1 MITDRTQAP
10 PYQIIKK
17 VTIPKADT
25 IPLDNGLLLHV
36 INIGEQPVLRL
47 ECLFETGSWME
58 EVDGT
63 SYFAIKML
71 IEGTESKSGAELSDA
86 FESMGAFTDFSHSAD
101 RLGITVYSLKRNLP
115 AILELV
121 KEMITTA
128 SFPEKEFE
136 DLRNITLQN
145 LKVNQEK
152 TSWLAST
159 GVRQALFGKQH
170 PYGRI
175 QNESSI
181 EALQLSDVRQYYD
194 HFIKHGRFRIIA
206 SGQVGEEEIQAIN
219 QHFGQLR
226 ELDSPYE
233 PGETFSIPFKPEAE
247 VIERPE
253 SIQSSIRI
261 GKRLFT
267 RDDPDY
273 FKLLVTNEI
282 LGGYFGSRLM
292 KNIREEKG
300 LTYGI
305 SSSVVS
311 LHREGYFMI
320 GTDVNKDLTQLTIDE
335 IHKEIKKL
343 QNELVPEAELQNVKN
358 FMAGEFA
365 GSLNTAFEVA
375 DRQKI
380 LLLDNLPEDFFDQY
394 ITQIHATTAADI
406 MEMANKHLQVEDMI
420 EVIAGTK
427 E

>member
-17 VTIPKADT
+17 VSIPKAT
-25 IPLDNGLLLHV
+25 TLPLDNDLLLHV

-47 ECLFETGSWME
+47 ECLFETGSWVE
-58 EVDGT
+58 EVAGT

-71 IEGTESKSGAELSDA
+71 MEGTNSRSGAELSDA
-86 FESMGAFTDFSHSAD
+86 FEGMGAFTDFAHSAD

-136 DLRNITLQN
+136 DLKNITLQN

-152 TSWLAST
+152 TAWLAST
-159 GVRQALFGKQH
+159 GSRQALFGKNH
-170 PYGRI
+170 PYGRV
-175 QNESSI
+175 QDESSI
-181 EALQLSDVRQYYD
+181 EALQLSDVQQYYE

-206 SGQVGEEEIQAIN
+206 SGQVGDEEIAAIS
-219 QHFGQLR
+219 QYFGQLR

-233 PGETFSIPFKPEAE
+233 PSEGFSIPFQPQSA

-273 FKLLVTNEI
+273 FKMLVTNEV

-320 GTDVNKDLTQLTIDE
+320 GTDVKKDLTQLTIDE
-335 IHKEIKKL
+335 IHKEIKRL
-343 QNELVPEAELQNVKN
+343 QTELVPEEELQNVKN

-380 LLLDNLPEDFFDQY
+380 LLLDNLPEDFFDLY
-394 ITQIHATTAADI
+394 ISQIHATTGEDI
-406 MEMANKHLQVEDMI
+406 LEMANKHLQIEEMVEI
-420 EVIAGTK
+420 IAGGK

>member
-181 EALQLSDVRQYYD
+181 EALELSDVRQYYD

-343 QNELVPEAELQNVKN
+343 QTELVPEAELQNVKN

-406 MEMANKHLQVEDMI
+406 MEMANKHLLVEDMV